1 MIGLDTNV
9 LLRYIVRD
17 EAAQAKA
24 ASRLIEGRCSKE
36 APGHVSHVVLA
47 ELAWVLGRGYGYAKA
62 EVVKVLTA
70 ILSSAE
76 LKVQEAALAWAALR
90 AFQDEDGQADFADY
104 LIGAVNADCGCETTC
119 TFDKRAARSG
129 WHSLGE

>member
-62 EVVKVLTA
+62 EVVKVLAA

-76 LKVQEAALAWAALR
+76 LKVQESALAWAALR
-90 AFQDEDGQADFADY
+90 AFQSGQADFADY
-104 LIGAVNADCGCETTC
+104 LIGAVNASCGCETTC

-129 WHSLGE
+129 WHTLL

>member
-17 EAAQAKA
+17 DAAQAKA

-36 APGHVSHVVLA
+36 EPGHVAQVVLA
-47 ELAWVLGRGYGYAKA
+47 ELAWVLGRGYGYTKA
-62 EVVKVLTA
+62 EVVKVLLA

-76 LKVQEAALAWAALR
+76 LRVQESATAWAALR
-90 AFQDEDGQADFADY
+90 AFQSGQADFADY
-104 LIGAVNADCGCETTC
+104 LIGAVNEACGCATTC
-119 TFDKRAARSG
+119 TFDKRAAKSG
-129 WHSLGE
+129 WHSLAG

>member
-17 EAAQAKA
+17 DAAQAKA
-24 ASRLIEGRCSKE
+24 ASRLIEERCSKE
-36 APGHVSHVVLA
+36 RPGHVSHVVLA

-62 EVVKVLTA
+62 EVVKVLSA
-70 ILSSAE
+70 ILSTAE
-76 LKVQEAALAWAALR
+76 LKVQEAAIAWAALR
-90 AFQDEDGQADFADY
+90 AFQAGQADFADY
-104 LIGAVNADCGCETTC
+104 LIGAANESCGCETTC

-129 WHSLGE
+129 WHTLL

>member
-17 EAAQAKA
+17 DAAQAKA
-24 ASRLIEGRCSKE
+24 AGRLIEERCSKE
-36 APGHVSHVVLA
+36 QPGHVSQVVLA

-62 EVVKVLTA
+62 EVVKVLGA
-70 ILSSAE
+70 ILTSAE

-90 AFQDEDGQADFADY
+90 AFQTGQADFADY
-104 LIGAVNADCGCETTC
+104 LIGAENASCGCETTC
-119 TFDKRAARSG
+119 TFDRRAAKSG
-129 WHSLGE
+129 WHTLL

>member
-17 EAAQAKA
+17 DAAQAKA
-24 ASRLIEGRCSKE
+24 AGRLIEARCSKD
-36 APGHVSHVVLA
+36 APGHVSHIVLA

-62 EVVKVLTA
+62 EVVKVMEA

-76 LKVQEAALAWAALR
+76 LKVQESAPAWAALR
-90 AFQDEDGQADFADY
+90 AFQSGQADFADY
-104 LIGAVNADCGCETTC
+104 LIGAVNESCGCETTC
-119 TFDKRAARSG
+119 TFDKRAAKSG
-129 WHSLGE
+129 WHTLL

>member
-17 EAAQAKA
+17 DAVQAKTA
-24 ASRLIEGRCSKE
+24 GRLIEARCSKD

-76 LKVQEAALAWAALR
+76 LRVQETAVAWAALR
-90 AFQDEDGQADFADY
+90 AFQAGQADFADY
-104 LIGAVNADCGCETTC
+104 LIGAVNEACGCETTC

-129 WHSLGE
+129 WHTLL

>member
-17 EAAQAKA
+17 DAAQAKA
-24 ASRLIEGRCSKE
+24 AGRLIEARCSKD

-62 EVVKVLTA
+62 EVVKVMEA

-76 LKVQEAALAWAALR
+76 LKVQESALAWAALR
-90 AFQDEDGQADFADY
+90 RRAWYHHGATIDAPKPGALRDDMELREQPMPSEDEWASAS
-104 LIGAVNADCGCETTC
+104 
-119 TFDKRAARSG
+119 RS
-129 WHSLGE
+129 EM

>member
-17 EAAQAKA
+17 EAVQAKA
-24 ASRLIEGRCSKE
+24 ASRLIETRCSKE
-36 APGHVSHVVLA
+36 QPGHVSHVVLA
-47 ELAWVLGRGYGYAKA
+47 ELAWVLGRGYGYARA
-62 EVVKVLTA
+62 EVVKVLAA

-76 LKVQEAALAWAALR
+76 LRVQESALAWTALR
-90 AFQDEDGQADFADY
+90 AFQAGPADFADY

-119 TFDKRAARSG
+119 TFDKRAAKSG
-129 WHSLGE
+129 WHTLL

>member
-17 EAAQAKA
+17 DAAQAKA
-24 ASRLIEGRCSKE
+24 ASRLIEGRCSKD

-62 EVVKVLTA
+62 EVVKVLAA

-76 LKVQEAALAWAALR
+76 LKVQESALAWAALR
-90 AFQDEDGQADFADY
+90 AFQAGRADFADY
-104 LIGAVNADCGCETTC
+104 LIGAVNASCGCETTC
-119 TFDKRAARSG
+119 TLDKRAAKSG
-129 WHSLGE
+129 WHSLAG

>member
-36 APGHVSHVVLA
+36 EPGHVTHVVLA
-47 ELAWVLGRGYGYAKA
+47 ELSWVLGRGYGYAKD
-62 EVVKVLTA
+62 EVVKVLAA

-76 LKVQEAALAWAALR
+76 LRVQESAQAWAALR
-90 AFQDEDGQADFADY
+90 AFQAGQADFADY
-104 LIGAVNADCGCETTC
+104 LIGAANEACGCGATF
-119 TFDKRAARSG
+119 TFDKRVVRSG
-129 WHSLGE
+129 WHSLVD

>member
-17 EAAQAKA
+17 DAPQAKA
-24 ASRLIEGRCSKE
+24 AGRLIETRCSKD
-36 APGHVSHVVLA
+36 APGHVTHVVLA

-62 EVVKVLTA
+62 EVVKVLAA
-70 ILSSAE
+70 ILTSAE
-76 LKVQEAALAWAALR
+76 LRVQETAVAWAALR
-90 AFQDEDGQADFADY
+90 AFQSGQADFADY
-104 LIGAVNADCGCETTC
+104 LIGAANESCGCEKTF

-129 WHSLGE
+129 WHTLL

>member
-36 APGHVSHVVLA
+36 EPGHVTHVVLA
-47 ELAWVLGRGYGYAKA
+47 ELAWVLGRGYGYTKA
-62 EVVKVLTA
+62 EVVKVLAA

-76 LKVQEAALAWAALR
+76 LRVQESAQAWAALR
-90 AFQDEDGQADFADY
+90 AFQAGQADFADY
-104 LIGAVNADCGCETTC
+104 LIGAANAACGCSATFS
-119 TFDKRAARSG
+119 FDKRAAKSG
-129 WHSLGE
+129 WHTLLG

>member
-17 EAAQAKA
+17 DAAQAQA
-24 ASRLIEGRCSKE
+24 ASRLIETRCSRE
-36 APGHVSHVVLA
+36 QPGHVSHVVLA

-62 EVVKVLTA
+62 EVVKVLAA

-90 AFQDEDGQADFADY
+90 AFQSGQADFADY
-104 LIGAVNADCGCETTC
+104 LIGAVNADCDCEMTF
-119 TFDKRAARSG
+119 TFDKRTAQSG
-129 WHSLGE
+129 WHTLL

>member
-17 EAAQAKA
+17 DAAQAKA

-36 APGHVSHVVLA
+36 APGHVSQVVLA
-47 ELAWVLGRGYGYAKA
+47 ELAWVLGRGYGYAKE
-62 EVVKVLTA
+62 EVVKVLAA

-76 LKVQEAALAWAALR
+76 LRVQEAALAWAALR
-90 AFQDEDGQADFADY
+90 AYQAGQADFADY
-104 LIGAVNADCGCETTC
+104 LIGAVNESAGCETTC
-119 TFDKRAARSG
+119 TFDKRAAKSG
-129 WHSLGE
+129 WHTLL

>member
-17 EAAQAKA
+17 DAAQAKA
-24 ASRLIEGRCSKE
+24 AGRLIEARCSKE
-36 APGHVSHVVLA
+36 APGHVSHIVLA

-62 EVVKVLTA
+62 EVVKVMEA
-70 ILSSAE
+70 ILASAE
-76 LKVQEAALAWAALR
+76 LKVQESALAWAALR
-90 AFQDEDGQADFADY
+90 AFQSGQADFADY
-104 LIGAVNADCGCETTC
+104 LIGAVNESCGCETTF

-129 WHSLGE
+129 WHTLL